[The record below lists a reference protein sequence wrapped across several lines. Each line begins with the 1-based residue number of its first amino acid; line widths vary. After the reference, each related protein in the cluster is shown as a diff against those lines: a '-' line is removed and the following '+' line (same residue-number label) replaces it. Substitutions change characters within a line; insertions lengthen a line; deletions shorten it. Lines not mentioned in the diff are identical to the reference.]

1 MNGPAVN
8 SPSAS
13 SLTPKD
19 FNDFFMSYLKNF
31 NECKT
36 LLEIPCLE
44 KYANVF
50 KKIRLRNMLNDLS
63 SYELIKQDLIVP
75 MKWMETCFVEN
86 WLNIIFVDQ
95 NKFSHEFEIEKN
107 VFEEK
112 CLRFGRVL
120 SNETNLTWR
129 WVRVLKI
136 DIFFLNLKSY
146 VK

>member
-1 MNGPAVN
+1 
-8 SPSAS
+8 
-13 SLTPKD
+13 
-19 FNDFFMSYLKNF
+19 
-31 NECKT
+31 
-36 LLEIPCLE
+36 
-44 KYANVF
+44 
-50 KKIRLRNMLNDLS
+50 MLNDLS

-136 DIFFLNLKSY
+136 DIFLKFEI
-146 VK
+146 KCEINF